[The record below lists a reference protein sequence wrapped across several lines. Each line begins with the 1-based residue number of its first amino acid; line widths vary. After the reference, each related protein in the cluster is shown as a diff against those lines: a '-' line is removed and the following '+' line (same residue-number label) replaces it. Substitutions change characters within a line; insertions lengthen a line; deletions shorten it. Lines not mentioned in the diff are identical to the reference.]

1 MACLIVH
8 AFMRTFH
15 LVRDIREAG
24 FKASVNRY
32 SNREKSTAGPLG
44 ERSSA
49 GTGKAER
56 EREQERE
63 RGGGPGRGGAGAGE
77 GGRSKQSRDLI
88 IVEARKTRDRSEML
102 L

>member
-1 MACLIVH
+1 
-8 AFMRTFH
+8 MRTFH

-63 RGGGPGRGGAGAGE
+63 RGGRAGE
-77 GGRSKQSRDLI
+77 G
-88 IVEARKTRDRSEML
+88 RDRGRGKGADRSSRGIL
-102 L
+102 